1 MEFGLSLLST
11 PPVLSV
17 LMVRPQSLVDP
28 LGHTLSSEPA
38 QLHSASA
45 QPGGQFT
52 ASTRRSFKSV
62 SPEMQSPNSIAS
74 QLPEINEFVM

>member
-1 MEFGLSLLST
+1 MVFGLSLLST

-17 LMVRPQSLVDP
+17 FMVGPQSLMDP

-38 QLHSASA
+38 QLHSPSA

-52 ASTRRSFKSV
+52 ASTQRSFKSI
-62 SPEMQSPNSIAS
+62 SPEMQSPKSIAS
-74 QLPEINEFVM
+74 QLLEINEFVM